1 MSANNKYRFDVAL
14 KTWIDYLKGI
24 DSSVKPEDIWLTV
37 TDTCQ
42 LLRFSEITFYRK
54 IKSGQILYSKPSSI
68 MVWLS
73 DVAKYVI
80 DKESYKV

>member
-1 MSANNKYRFDVAL
+1 MKDTKYQLDIHL
-14 KTWIDYLKGI
+14 KAWIDYLK
-24 DSSVKPEDIWLTV
+24 DPSASKPEDRWLSV
-37 TDTCQ
+37 PDTCM

-54 IKSGQILYSKPSSI
+54 IKSGEIKHSKPSSI

-80 DKESYKV
+80 NKES